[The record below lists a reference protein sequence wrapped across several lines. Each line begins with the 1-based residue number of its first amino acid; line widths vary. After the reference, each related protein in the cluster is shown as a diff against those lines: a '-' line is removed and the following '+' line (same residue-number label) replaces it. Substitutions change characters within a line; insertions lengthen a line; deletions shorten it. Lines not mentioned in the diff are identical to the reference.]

1 MARKKTITRE
11 HILSAV
17 YEVISTEGFSGF
29 TARNIAN
36 KMKTSTQ
43 PIYLE
48 FKNMDELRTVFI
60 DRVTSDIRSEVYDRR
75 FTDDCI
81 VDLSINYV
89 KFASDYSVLFKS
101 LFVDEHECGNQL
113 NEFTHDLFN
122 EKVASDEK
130 YSKLSHTVKEA
141 IFINCW
147 VMSVGLASLAASK
160 RAKPKNEE
168 IEKIIKNLIDLS
180 MKHPDVALTR

>member
-17 YEVISTEGFSGF
+17 YEVVSTEGFGGF

-48 FKNMDELRTVFI
+48 FKNMDELRDVFI
-60 DRVTSDIRSEVYDRR
+60 DRVTANLRNEVYDRR

-81 VDLSINYV
+81 VDLTINYV
-89 KFASDYSVLFKS
+89 KFAEENSTFYKS
-101 LFVDEHECGNQL
+101 LFVDNHESGQKL
-113 NEFTHDLFN
+113 NRFSRDIFY
-122 EKVASDEK
+122 EKTSTDEK
-130 YSKLSHTVKEA
+130 YSKLSDDVKEA

-147 VMSVGLASLAASK
+147 VMSIGLSSLAASK
-160 RAKPKNEE
+160 RAKPTIEE
-168 IEKIIKNLIDLS
+168 METIIKNTIE
-180 MKHPDVALTR
+180 MAIAHPKVTLTR